1 MTWRS
6 KGRTGLVRFWKTS
19 ALRFREVLARLTEER
34 RNDVG
39 EAYLLHPRCCR
50 TEQHQE
56 SL

>member
-1 MTWRS
+1 MTMRR
-6 KGRTGLVRFWKTS
+6 KARAGLVRFWKMS
-19 ALRFREVLARLTEER
+19 VLGFREVLARLTEER

-39 EAYLLHPRCCR
+39 EAYLLRPRCCR

>member
-1 MTWRS
+1 MTMRR
-6 KGRTGLVRFWKTS
+6 KARAGLVRFWKTS
-19 ALRFREVLARLTEER
+19 ALGFGEMLARLTEEL
-34 RNDVG
+34 RNDVW

>member
-1 MTWRS
+1 MTMRS
-6 KGRTGLVRFWKTS
+6 KARAGLVRFWKTS
-19 ALRFREVLARLTEER
+19 ALRFREVLARLTEDR

-39 EAYLLHPRCCR
+39 DAYPLHPRRCR

>member
-1 MTWRS
+1 MTMRS
-6 KGRTGLVRFWKTS
+6 KARAGLVRLWS
-19 ALRFREVLARLTEER
+19 QLLRFREVLARLTWER

-39 EAYLLHPRCCR
+39 DAYPLHPRCCR